1 MKHAVRLILGS
12 LAVVAGATLAGMTLS
27 PQGAAAGNPV
37 CYTPTAVGAGD
48 IAPFQVPTNT
58 PTSTSVPV
66 CTPVQVVRTATPT
79 VTATV
84 PATNTSVPPTAVP
97 ATNTPVPPAPTTP
110 AGGAAGGGVQPPNTG
125 SGPAGADVNWLALGA
140 AGMLVLAGS
149 GSLAAGARRR
159 R

>member
-1 MKHAVRLILGS
+1 VKHAVRLILGS
-12 LAVVAGATLAGMTLS
+12 LAVVGGAALAGMTLS
-27 PQGAAAGNPV
+27 PQGAAAQVV

-48 IAPFQVPTNT
+48 IAPFGIPTDT
-58 PTSTSVPV
+58 PTSTPIPV
-66 CTPVQVVRTATPT
+66 CTPVRVVRTATPT
-79 VTATV
+79 FTATV
-84 PATNTSVPPTAVP
+84 PVTNTPVPPTEVP
-97 ATNTPVPPAPTTP
+97 ATNTPVPPTATSPSGG
-110 AGGAAGGGVQPPNTG
+110 AGGAGVQPPNTG